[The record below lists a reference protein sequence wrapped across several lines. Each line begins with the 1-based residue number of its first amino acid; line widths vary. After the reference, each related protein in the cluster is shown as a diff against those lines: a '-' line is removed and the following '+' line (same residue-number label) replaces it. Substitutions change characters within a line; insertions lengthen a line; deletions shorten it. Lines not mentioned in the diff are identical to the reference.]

1 VKKRHPVQS
10 LGMPTAQ
17 DLLCR
22 WIGLDPG
29 TIGTAAIQR
38 AVATRM
44 AASSVE
50 SDSEY
55 AALVARDEDERDSL
69 VEEVVVAESWF
80 FRDSQVF
87 EYVRSFAATLA
98 GLPSRGPVRILSAPC
113 ASGEEPYSAAMALL
127 GAGLAPEHFL
137 IDAVDISRVSLERA
151 RQARYSANAFRNAD
165 ASFRDRWFRR
175 LGGGMVLDES
185 VRSCVH
191 FAWGN
196 LLEESFVAE
205 SLSAGRAPYDILFC
219 RNLLIYLT
227 PAARALVEDAI
238 QRLLKPDGLLVLGA
252 AEPPIMKGN
261 WIAAGSG
268 SVFALRRGVPTA
280 VARQDPAS
288 HARHARPAATPAARV
303 ALAAP
308 VPSAGVEPGV
318 PSLDEVLRQAGD
330 LANARRHSEAL
341 SLCEAHQRRLGP
353 AAELFFFMGMLHQ
366 SAGDLDRAEGC
377 FHKTLYLEAS
387 HEEALLSLA
396 LLAAQR
402 GDAPMAEKYRQSSAR
417 VLSRKAPS

>member
-1 VKKRHPVQS
+1 MKKRTPLQS
-10 LGMPTAQ
+10 LGISTAEE
-17 DLLCR
+17 LLCR
-22 WIGLDPG
+22 WIGLDP
-29 TIGTAAIQR
+29 GTAAIQR

-44 AASSVE
+44 AAIGVE

-55 AALVARDEDERDSL
+55 AALMAGDDGERDSL
-69 VEEVVVAESWF
+69 VEEVVVSESWF

-98 GLPSRGPVRILSAPC
+98 GSLSRGPVRILSAPC
-113 ASGEEPYSAAMALL
+113 ASGEEPYSVAMALL
-127 GAGLAPEHFL
+127 GAGLVPEQFV
-137 IDAVDISRVSLERA
+137 IDAIDISRVSLERA

-196 LLEESFVAE
+196 LLEDSFVTK
-205 SLSAGRAPYDILFC
+205 SLSTGRAPYDIIFC
-219 RNLLIYLT
+219 RNLLIYLA
-227 PAARALVEDAI
+227 PSPRGLMEDVI

-252 AEPPIMKGN
+252 AEPPIMKGD
-261 WIAAGSG
+261 WITAGSR
-268 SVFALRRGVPTA
+268 SVFALRRGVPPA
-280 VARQDPAS
+280 VAAPAM
-288 HARHARPAATPAARV
+288 PV

-308 VPSAGVEPGV
+308 VPSAGVTPGI
-318 PSLDEVLRQAGD
+318 PSLEEVLRQAGD
-330 LANARRHSEAL
+330 LANAGRHSEAL
-341 SLCEAHQRRLGP
+341 RLCEAHQRRLGP
-353 AAELFFFMGMLHQ
+353 AAELFFFMGVLHQ
-366 SAGDLDRAEGC
+366 SAGDLDRAEAC

>member
-1 VKKRHPVQS
+1 MKKRTPLQS
-10 LGMPTAQ
+10 LGISTAEE
-17 DLLCR
+17 LLCR
-22 WIGLDPG
+22 WIGLDPD

-44 AASSVE
+44 AAIGVE

-55 AALVARDEDERDSL
+55 AALVAGDEGERDSL
-69 VEEVVVAESWF
+69 VEEVVVSESWF

-98 GLPSRGPVRILSAPC
+98 GSLSRGPVRILSAPC
-113 ASGEEPYSAAMALL
+113 ASGEEPYSIAMALL
-127 GAGLAPEHFL
+127 AAGLAPKQFV
-137 IDAVDISRVSLERA
+137 IDAIDISRVSLERA

-165 ASFRDRWFRR
+165 VSFRDRWFRR

-196 LLEESFVAE
+196 LLEDSFVTK
-205 SLSAGRAPYDILFC
+205 SLSIGRAPYDIIFC
-219 RNLLIYLT
+219 RNLLIYLA
-227 PAARALVEDAI
+227 PSPRGLMEDAI

-252 AEPPIMKGN
+252 AEPPIMKGD
-261 WIAAGSG
+261 WIAAGSR
-268 SVFALRRGVPTA
+268 SVFALRRGVPPA
-280 VARQDPAS
+280 VAAPAV
-288 HARHARPAATPAARV
+288 PV

-308 VPSAGVEPGV
+308 VPSAGVTPGI
-318 PSLDEVLRQAGD
+318 PSLEEVLRQAGD
-330 LANARRHSEAL
+330 LANAGRHSEAL

-353 AAELFFFMGMLHQ
+353 AAELFFFMGVLHQ
-366 SAGDLDRAEGC
+366 SAGDLDRAEAC